1 MDPPS
6 YLLDRTFLVALADVD
21 DPNHDEA
28 KESYRRLIDDFV
40 AQRCLLVARADHL
53 ASVDAP
59 QLFAAVDKLHVAR
72 QHRNAAKKMVRASGI
87 DLDLAIT
94 LVLIRR
100 YKLRKVAG
108 FDERFAGYDITLIGP
123 VTSPVD
129 DNEPV
134 EN

>member
-6 YLLDRTFLVALADVD
+6 YLLDRSFLVALADVD
-21 DPNHDEA
+21 DPDHDEA
-28 KESYRRLIDDFV
+28 KESYRSLIDDFV

-53 ASVDAP
+53 AGVDSP

-72 QHRNAAKKMVRASGI
+72 QHRNAAEKMVRTSGI
-87 DLDLAIT
+87 DMDLAIT

-100 YKLRKVAG
+100 YKLRKVAS
-108 FDERFAGYDITLIGP
+108 FDGRFAGYNVTLIEP
-123 VTSPVD
+123 VTSPVE